1 MESIASINKGGVLR
15 RKRFRL
21 CRLLA
26 MVLLVAAGI
35 AFCPAV
41 YAEEMDTPPQIQE
54 YLDEPEIS
62 AEEFS
67 SMSLPELIAALWKT
81 VSGEFLAPFRL
92 LGQIGALLLLASAAL
107 TFAPSDG
114 WRQCIELIA
123 VAGCFLLSAD
133 GTLELVGQVSAAISD
148 WRLYLASFLPI
159 FAGVMVSCGQSAGA
173 LVCTGLFFSMA
184 SLSAQLI
191 CGVAMPLVRAY
202 LALNSAAGISGVP
215 PLQEATQGLTRCVRS
230 LLRGVSV
237 GFAAVLGLQNT
248 LAAQS
253 DNLAMRAGGAVLSSS
268 IPVVGAAAQ
277 DAMASVLAGLRVVKG
292 SLGFAAIAVLAAA
305 FLPLFARCLVMRL
318 VLAAGGLLAK
328 AFGLP
333 RSGAVLEGAAEG
345 AGLCLSFLVFFFM
358 LVVLSTALMIATG
371 TGGLFG

>member
-1 MESIASINKGGVLR
+1 MKNGCKMLW
-15 RKRFRL
+15 RFRL
-21 CRLLA
+21 RRLMAVL
-26 MVLLVAAGI
+26 LLVAIGGAV
-35 AFCPAV
+35 CPAV
-41 YAEEMDTPPQIQE
+41 YAEEMDTPPQIQD
-54 YLDEPEIS
+54 YLDEPGMS

-67 SMSLPELIAALWKT
+67 SVTLSELLAGVWKT

-107 TFAPSDG
+107 TFAPSEG

-133 GTLELVGQVSAAISD
+133 GILELVSQVSAAISD
-148 WRLYLASFLPI
+148 WRLYLAGFLPI

-191 CGVAMPLVRAY
+191 CGVAMPLVRIY

-230 LLRGVSV
+230 LLRGISI

-248 LAAQS
+248 LAAPS
-253 DNLAMRAGGAVLSSS
+253 DNLALRAGGAG
-268 IPVVGAAAQ
+268 GA
-277 DAMASVLAGLRVVKG
+277 DRPRHRCPRAGDK
-292 SLGFAAIAVLAAA
+292 
-305 FLPLFARCLVMRL
+305 
-318 VLAAGGLLAK
+318 
-328 AFGLP
+328 
-333 RSGAVLEGAAEG
+333 SGYRPGG
-345 AGLCLSFLVFFFM
+345 AGPRRGEDPHLL
-358 LVVLSTALMIATG
+358 
-371 TGGLFG
+371 

>member
-1 MESIASINKGGVLR
+1 MHSGLYRRLAASTLKKNAR
-15 RKRFRL
+15 
-21 CRLLA
+21 
-26 MVLLVAAGI
+26 
-35 AFCPAV
+35 
-41 YAEEMDTPPQIQE
+41 T
-54 YLDEPEIS
+54 YLPY
-62 AEEFS
+62 
-67 SMSLPELIAALWKT
+67 
-81 VSGEFLAPFRL
+81 
-92 LGQIGALLLLASAAL
+92 
-107 TFAPSDG
+107 
-114 WRQCIELIA
+114 
-123 VAGCFLLSAD
+123 LLSAC
-133 GTLELVGQVSAAISD
+133 GT
-148 WRLYLASFLPI
+148 
-159 FAGVMVSCGQSAGA
+159 
-173 LVCTGLFFSMA
+173 
-184 SLSAQLI
+184 
-191 CGVAMPLVRAY
+191 VAVFYILAY